1 MEDIKNRV
9 EAALEKVRPYL
20 VADGGDI
27 VLVEVTDDY
36 IVKVQL
42 TGACHG
48 CPFSMQTLKAGV
60 EIAVKKE
67 VPEIKEVV
75 QVNGMD

>member
-1 MEDIKNRV
+1 MEDIKKRV
-9 EAALEKVRPYL
+9 EEALKKVRPYL

-36 IVKVQL
+36 IVKVEL

-60 EIAVKKE
+60 EMAVKKE
-67 VPEIKEVV
+67 VPQIKEVV
-75 QVNGMD
+75 QVNGM

>member
-1 MEDIKNRV
+1 MKKRV
-9 EAALEKVRPYL
+9 EEALKKVRPYL

-36 IVKVQL
+36 IVKVEL

-60 EIAVKKE
+60 EMAVKKE
-67 VPEIKEVV
+67 VPQIKEVV
-75 QVNGMD
+75 QVNGM

>member
-1 MEDIKNRV
+1 MEAIKERV
-9 EAALEKVRPYL
+9 EKALEKIRPYL

-27 VLVEVTDDY
+27 ALVDITGDMVVRVEM
-36 IVKVQL
+36 K
-42 TGACHG
+42 GACNG

-75 QVNGMD
+75 DENE

>member
-1 MEDIKNRV
+1 MEDIKTRV
-9 EAALEKVRPYL
+9 EKALEKIRPYL
-20 VADGGDI
+20 VADGGNI
-27 VLVEVTDDY
+27 VLVEVTDDN

-60 EIAVKKE
+60 EMAVKKD
-67 VPEIKEVV
+67 VPEITEVV
-75 QVNGMD
+75 EV